1 MSLEHH
7 SIYGVLAF
15 TLTRRN
21 FSKKPAHDKYDGTTM
36 MKKKK
41 TTTKTTKN
49 ICDDCTSSHLIYLFP
64 IKEFNPS
71 QLLNLDVRKVIKNIM
86 NVFSNSP
93 DKNRGNTKRGSYL
106 KRKG

>member
-7 SIYGVLAF
+7 SIYGVLVF

-41 TTTKTTKN
+41 QQQKQQKTYAM
-49 ICDDCTSSHLIYLFP
+49 IVPHLISFISFRLR
-64 IKEFNPS
+64 
-71 QLLNLDVRKVIKNIM
+71 NLTLA
-86 NVFSNSP
+86 SC
-93 DKNRGNTKRGSYL
+93 
-106 KRKG
+106 

>member
-7 SIYGVLAF
+7 SIYGVLVF

-41 TTTKTTKN
+41 QQQKQQKTYAM
-49 ICDDCTSSHLIYLFP
+49 IVPHLIYLFP